1 MLLTVRWPLCPPREP
16 VTMFAHR
23 EHTVVFWTLLLQQP
37 RWGGG
42 VYCDQSARG
51 IAAPSI
57 KHVSNP
63 SSCEVYSN
71 TESTVTFK

>member
-37 RWGGG
+37 CWGGA
-42 VYCDQSARG
+42 C
-51 IAAPSI
+51 
-57 KHVSNP
+57 
-63 SSCEVYSN
+63 
-71 TESTVTFK
+71 TVTKAPVELQPPPLSMYLTPLPVKYTVIQNPL